1 MTDLVTIAEARE
13 HLRIDDGVDTAWL
26 NRWIPIA
33 SGAVLRWLKDEW
45 RAYEPEL
52 DADGEPVIDSAGDEV
67 PAVDSDGDMTPRDV
81 VVGAVLLELANI
93 YRFRDGSGTDNV
105 VPADAGH
112 GYILNKASTA
122 LLAGLRKST
131 VR

>member
-1 MTDLVTIAEARE
+1 MTDLVTAAEARE
-13 HLRIDDGVDTAWL
+13 HLRIDAGVDSAWL
-26 NRWIPIA
+26 SRWIPIA

-52 DADGEPVIDSAGDEV
+52 DVDGNPVVDSAGDEV
-67 PAVDSDGDMTPRDV
+67 PAIDTDGEMTPRPI
-81 VVGAVLLELANI
+81 VVGAVLLELANL
-93 YRFRDGSGTDNV
+93 YRYRDGSGQDNT

-112 GYILNKASTA
+112 GYILNKGSTA